1 MNAKELIK
9 AGKLLEAR
17 KRLTD
22 EVKSSPDDVGK
33 RVLLFQVL
41 AFCGEWD
48 KADRHLDVIAAQGV
62 NTEIGVQVYKN
73 LVNGE
78 KERIAV
84 FQRKQRPAFLPKT
97 PPYADTYFL
106 AYERLAEKKIEEAI
120 TLFNQIDNQQSEIS
134 GTLNGKDF
142 TGFKDTDRYLAFSLE
157 AIVHERYVWIPF
169 DDIIELVISSPTT
182 LFDLLWIKA
191 LVTTHEGL
199 TLNCYLP
206 VLYPES
212 FLHQDDRV
220 KLGRMTDWIPLGG
233 PFSKGMGQHVFEI
246 GRDEMSILEIRE
258 ARFHVSDT
266 MKGDPKSD

>member
-1 MNAKELIK
+1 M
-9 AGKLLEAR
+9 
-17 KRLTD
+17 
-22 EVKSSPDDVGK
+22 
-33 RVLLFQVL
+33 
-41 AFCGEWD
+41 
-48 KADRHLDVIAAQGV
+48 
-62 NTEIGVQVYKN
+62 
-73 LVNGE
+73 
-78 KERIAV
+78 
-84 FQRKQRPAFLPKT
+84 
-97 PPYADTYFL
+97 
-106 AYERLAEKKIEEAI
+106 AEKKIEEAI

-191 LVTTHEGL
+191 LVTTREGL